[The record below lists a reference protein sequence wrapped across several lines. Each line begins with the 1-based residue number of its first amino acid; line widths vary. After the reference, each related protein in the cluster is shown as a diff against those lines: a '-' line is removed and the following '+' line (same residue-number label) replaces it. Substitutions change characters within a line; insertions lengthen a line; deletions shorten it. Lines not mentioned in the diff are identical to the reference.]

1 MIDAQGGFENTR
13 ERVGAIING
22 TQRSAA
28 ASKIFALHNAVRQS
42 ESDLEFIRQNNFKE
56 DKWTSEDA
64 EKAYKTGE
72 EALRALKATESAG
85 IKRILEEDKMKDDNT
100 LSRLTK
106 DFTANDPYAK
116 IEEQFKQREQ
126 NIADFIEQKKR
137 DVETFTKDM
146 KQAESAGNKDEA
158 NQYKKR
164 IGE

>member
-1 MIDAQGGFENTR
+1 MR
-13 ERVGAIING
+13 AI
-22 TQRSAA
+22 
-28 ASKIFALHNAVRQS
+28 
-42 ESDLEFIRQNNFKE
+42 
-56 DKWTSEDA
+56 
-64 EKAYKTGE
+64 
-72 EALRALKATESAG
+72 KATESAG
-85 IKRILEEDKMKDDNT
+85 IKRILEEDKTNDDNT

-164 IGE
+164 ISE